1 MWALLLTLVP
11 ARADSLDDWAGV
23 YLRALRAENVSPPL
37 GARNTAIFTLSVA
50 DAVNAIEHR
59 WRPFLFTTNLPGP
72 VDVEAAVAG
81 ASYRTGL
88 ALFPSRRADFEA
100 LLERTRTNLPATPA
114 RDAGF
119 QLGFASA
126 DALLEARTAD
136 GSNTQVPYIPSDK
149 PGAWRRT
156 PPFFRPPDLPHW
168 GFVRPFALTNAAQFR
183 PPGPPALTSARYV
196 TDYNLT
202 KSVGA
207 KGSLTRTADQTE
219 AARFWSDFT
228 GTVTP
233 PGHWTQ
239 ITLALAQSNHLA
251 LVDKARLLA
260 LVHIALADAG
270 IACWDAKYKY
280 NFWRPVTAITRADNG
295 NPSTE
300 PDASWES
307 LLTAPSF
314 PEYVSGHSTF
324 TGAGAEVLRRWF
336 GRDDLAFSATS
347 ETVPGITRSYSSL
360 SAVATEIGLSRI
372 WGGIHFHSADADGQE
387 LGRQIGDWVYER
399 SLHPVDRG
407 LAGEAWYWKL
417 LRVLGFLGLLY
428 GAVRV
433 WQGRRRGLPEP
444 FEPAMRA

>member
-1 MWALLLTLVP
+1 MSWAGLGLALALVV
-11 ARADSLDDWAGV
+11 ARADSLDDWAGA
-23 YLRALRAENVSPPL
+23 YLRALRAENTTPPL
-37 GARNTAIFTLSVA
+37 GARNTAIFTLAVA

-59 WRPFLFTTNLPGP
+59 WRPFLFTTNLAGP
-72 VDVEAAVAG
+72 VEVEAAVAG

-88 ALFPSRRADFEA
+88 ALYPSRRADFEA
-100 LLERTRTNLPATPA
+100 LWERTRTNLPATPA

-126 DALLEARTAD
+126 DALLEARAAD

-156 PPFFRPPDLPHW
+156 PPFYRPPDLPHW
-168 GFVRPFALTNAAQFR
+168 ALVKPFALTNAAQFR
-183 PPGPPALTSARYV
+183 PPGPPALTSDRYV
-196 TDYNLT
+196 SDYNLT
-202 KSVGA
+202 KSLGA
-207 KGSLTRTADQTE
+207 KNSVVRTADQTE

-251 LVDKARLLA
+251 LADKAHLLA

-270 IACWDAKYKY
+270 IACWDAKYTY
-280 NFWRPVTAITRADNG
+280 NFWRPVTATIRMDNG
-295 NPSTE
+295 NPKTA
-300 PDASWES
+300 PDPAWES
-307 LLTAPSF
+307 LLPAPSF

-336 GRDDLAFSATS
+336 GRDDLAFTVTS
-347 ETVPGITRSYSSL
+347 DTVPGVTRSFPSL
-360 SAVATEIGLSRI
+360 NAVATEIGLSRI
-372 WGGIHFHSADADGQE
+372 WGGLHFHSADVDGQE
-387 LGRQIGDWVYER
+387 LGRKIGDWVYER
-399 SLHPVDRG
+399 SLHPVSRG
-407 LAGEAWYWKL
+407 LAAEAWYWKL
-417 LRVLGFLGLLY
+417 VRALGLLGLLA

-433 WQGRRRGLPEP
+433 WRRKPTPVR
-444 FEPAMRA
+444 